1 MVAGR
6 GNPDDRGKRHITWG
20 PSMTQWWNA
29 RAGASGGGCTPARI
43 PGAGRRAVQVLALAA
58 VFTSGACASPAEDAS
73 QRASL
78 TGAATV
84 EPTTEPPTPASQITP
99 DPTGGPTPV
108 AGKPWDAEATAA
120 CEAGLAGKQLGTL
133 QQVAQVRDEQGVTSF
148 WAHGRR
154 WALCDVAPD
163 AAPTIV
169 PDAGAAGFDT
179 SAFGIDAAPVEVA
192 GKQAVRYVAGGL
204 LPWPV
209 DEIAYTFPDGH
220 TEQARFVRSEGS
232 DDLWWAVTYTATDG
246 VLADPAADP
255 ETLGPVTI
263 SVVGPAAEGF
273 RLPWK
278 AVQRNE

>member
-6 GNPDDRGKRHITWG
+6 GNPDGRGKRYVTWG
-20 PSMTQWWNA
+20 PLMTQWWNA
-29 RAGASGGGCTPARI
+29 RAGASDGGRAPARM
-43 PGAGRRAVQVLALAA
+43 PGRRRAVLGLALAA
-58 VFTSGACASPAEDAS
+58 VLTTGACASPAQDAS

-84 EPTTEPPTPASQITP
+84 ERQTEPPTPESQINP

-108 AGKPWDAEATAA
+108 AGKPWDADAAAA
-120 CEAGLAGKQLGTL
+120 CEAGLAEEQPGPL
-133 QQVAQVRDEQGVTSF
+133 QQVAQLSDEHGVTSF

-163 AAPTIV
+163 AAPAIV
-169 PDAGAAGFDT
+169 SGVGAAGFDT
-179 SAFGIDAAPVEVA
+179 SALTFTSVPIEVD
-192 GKQAVRYVAGGL
+192 GEQAVRYVAGGL

-232 DDLWWAVTYTATDG
+232 ADLWWVVSYTATEG

-263 SVVGPAAEGF
+263 SVVGGAAEAF

-278 AVQRNE
+278 ALQRNE